1 MATKLNLFIDQG
13 TDFSTTIEV
22 ADDNGDPINLSTYTG
37 RSQMRKHYTS
47 TTHYS
52 FTVSGN
58 SNGVITVSMNA
69 ATTANISGGRY
80 VWDLEL
86 VSSGNVVSR
95 IVEGIVTINP
105 EVTR

>member
-22 ADDNGDPINLSTYTG
+22 ADDNGTPINLTTYTG

-47 TTHYS
+47 TAFHAFNVT
-52 FTVSGN
+52 GN

-69 ATTANISGGRY
+69 ATTANIAGGRY

-105 EVTR
+105 EVTK

>member
-22 ADDNGDPINLSTYTG
+22 EDEAGVPVNLSTYTG
-37 RSQMRKHYTS
+37 RAQMRKHYTS
-47 TTHYS
+47 NAYNT
-52 FTVSGN
+52 FTVAGYANGN
-58 SNGVITVSMNA
+58 IVISMNSS
-69 ATTANISGGRY
+69 TTANISGGRY
-80 VWDLEL
+80 VWDLEV

>member
-13 TDFSTTIEV
+13 TDFATTIEV
-22 ADDNGDPINLSTYTG
+22 ADEEGVPIDLSTYTG
-37 RSQMRKHYTS
+37 RAQMRKHYTS
-47 TTHYS
+47 TVYHS

-58 SNGVITVSMNA
+58 ASGVITVSMNA
-69 ATTANISGGRY
+69 ATTANIAGGRY
-80 VWDLEL
+80 VWDLEM
-86 VSSGNVVSR
+86 VATGNVVSR

>member
-13 TDFSTTIEV
+13 SDYSTTIELV
-22 ADDNGDPINLSTYTG
+22 DDQGEPLNLTTYTG
-37 RSQMRKHYTS
+37 RAQLRKHYTS
-47 TTHYS
+47 STYKE
-52 FTVSGN
+52 FAVVGY
-58 SNGVITVSMNA
+58 SNGAITLSMNA
-69 ATTANISGGRY
+69 ATSSNIVSGRY

-95 IVEGIVTINP
+95 LVEGILTVNP

>member
-22 ADDNGDPINLSTYTG
+22 ADEDGVPINLTTYTG

-47 TTHYS
+47 TTFNS
-52 FTVSGN
+52 FNVSGN
-58 SNGVITVSMNA
+58 SSGMITVSMNA
-69 ATTANISGGRY
+69 ATSGNIAGGRY

>member
-22 ADDNGDPINLSTYTG
+22 ADDEGTVIDLSTYTG

-47 TTHYS
+47 TTFNS
-52 FTVSGN
+52 FVVTGDA
-58 SNGVITVSMNA
+58 NGVITVSMNA
-69 ATTANISGGRY
+69 ATSANITGGRY

>member
-47 TTHYS
+47 AAYYA
-52 FTVSGN
+52 FTVAGN

-69 ATTANISGGRY
+69 ATTANIAGGRY

>member
-13 TDFSTTIEV
+13 TDFSTTIDV
-22 ADDNGDPINLSTYTG
+22 GDEEGNPINLSSYTG

-47 TTHYS
+47 ATFFS
-52 FTVSGN
+52 F
-58 SNGVITVSMNA
+58 GVAGDSQGRITVSMNA
-69 ATTANISGGRY
+69 ATTANIAGGRY

-86 VSSGNVVSR
+86 VSTGNVVSR

>member
-22 ADDNGDPINLSTYTG
+22 ADDDGDPINLTTYTS
-37 RSQMRKHYTS
+37 RSQIRKHYTS
-47 TTHYS
+47 TTY
-52 FTVSGN
+52 N
-58 SNGVITVSMNA
+58 SLVVTQNANGVITVSMNA
-69 ATTANISGGRY
+69 ATSANIAGGRY

-86 VSSGNVVSR
+86 VSSSNVVSR

>member
-1 MATKLNLFIDQG
+1 MATKLNLFIDRG
-13 TDFSTTIEV
+13 TDFATTIEV
-22 ADDNGDPINLSTYTG
+22 ADDAGTPINLTTYTG

-47 TTHYS
+47 TTYNS
-52 FTVSGN
+52 FTVTGAA
-58 SNGVITVSMNA
+58 NGVITISMNA
-69 ATTANISGGRY
+69 ETSATITGGRY

>member
-1 MATKLNLFIDQG
+1 M
-13 TDFSTTIEV
+13 S
-22 ADDNGDPINLSTYTG
+22 
-37 RSQMRKHYTS
+37 
-47 TTHYS
+47 
-52 FTVSGN
+52 
-58 SNGVITVSMNA
+58 ITVSMNA
-69 ATTANISGGRY
+69 ATSANIAGGRY

>member
-22 ADDNGDPINLSTYTG
+22 EDEAGVPINLSTYTG
-37 RSQMRKHYTS
+37 RAQMRKHYTS
-47 TTHYS
+47 ATYNS
-52 FTVSGN
+52 FSVAGN
-58 SNGVITVSMNA
+58 SNGIITVSMNA
-69 ATTANISGGRY
+69 ATTANIVGGRY
-80 VWDLEL
+80 VWDLEM
-86 VSSGNVVSR
+86 VSAGNVVSR

>member
-13 TDFSTTIEV
+13 TDFITTIEV
-22 ADDNGDPINLSTYTG
+22 ADEEGTPLNLTTYTG
-37 RSQMRKHYTS
+37 RSQMRKHFTS
-47 TTHYS
+47 TTFNS
-52 FTVSGN
+52 FNVSGN
-58 SNGVITVSMNA
+58 ANGIITVSMNA
-69 ATTANISGGRY
+69 ATSANITGGRY

>member
-13 TDFSTTIEV
+13 TDFSTSIEV
-22 ADDNGDPINLSTYTG
+22 ADEEGTPLNLTTYTG

-47 TTHYS
+47 TTFNS
-52 FTVSGN
+52 FNVTGN
-58 SNGVITVSMNA
+58 ANGVITISMNA
-69 ATTANISGGRY
+69 ATSANITGGRY

>member
-13 TDFSTTIEV
+13 TDFSTSIEV
-22 ADDNGDPINLSTYTG
+22 TDEANLPVDLSTYTT
-37 RSQMRKHYTS
+37 RASMRKHYTS
-47 TTHYS
+47 STAYS
-52 FTVSGN
+52 FGVSGN
-58 SNGVITVSMNA
+58 SNGIITITMSSNTSSNIVS
-69 ATTANISGGRY
+69 GRY
-80 VWDLEL
+80 VWDLEV

>member
-13 TDFSTTIEV
+13 TDFATTIEV
-22 ADDNGDPINLSTYTG
+22 ADEEGVPINLSTYTG
-37 RSQMRKHYTS
+37 RAQMRKHYTS
-47 TTHYS
+47 TAYNS

-58 SNGVITVSMNA
+58 ANGVITVSMNA
-69 ATTANISGGRY
+69 ATTANIAGGRY
-80 VWDLEL
+80 VWDLEM
-86 VSSGNVVSR
+86 VATGNVVSR

>member
-13 TDFSTTIEV
+13 TDFATTIEV
-22 ADDNGDPINLSTYTG
+22 ADDAGDPIDLSTYTG
-37 RSQMRKHYTS
+37 S
-47 TTHYS
+47 TTYNS
-52 FTVSGN
+52 FNVTGN
-58 SNGVITVSMNA
+58 ANGIITVSMNA
-69 ATTANISGGRY
+69 ATNANITGGRY

>member
-13 TDFSTTIEV
+13 TDFATTIEV
-22 ADDNGDPINLSTYTG
+22 ADDAGTPINLTTYTG

-47 TTHYS
+47 TTYNS
-52 FTVSGN
+52 FTVTGAA
-58 SNGVITVSMNA
+58 NGVITISMNA
-69 ATTANISGGRY
+69 ATSANIASGRY

>member
-13 TDFSTTIEV
+13 ADFSTTIEV
-22 ADDNGDPINLSTYTG
+22 ADEAGAPLNLTTYTG

-47 TTHYS
+47 TTYNS
-52 FTVSGN
+52 FNVTGN
-58 SNGVITVSMNA
+58 ASGVITISMNA
-69 ATTANISGGRY
+69 ATSANITSGRY

>member
-13 TDFSTTIEV
+13 TDFTTTIEV
-22 ADDNGDPINLSTYTG
+22 ADEEGVPIDLSNYTG
-37 RSQMRKHYTS
+37 RAQMRKHYTS
-47 TTHYS
+47 TAYNS
-52 FTVSGN
+52 FNVTGN
-58 SNGVITVSMNA
+58 SNGVITVSMNS
-69 ATTANISGGRY
+69 ATTANIAGGRY

-86 VSSGNVVSR
+86 ATPGNIVSR

>member
-22 ADDNGDPINLSTYTG
+22 TDDAGDPINLTTYTG

-47 TTHYS
+47 TTYKS
-52 FTVSGN
+52 FNVTGN
-58 SNGVITVSMNA
+58 ANGVITISMNA
-69 ATTANISGGRY
+69 ATSANITGGRY

>member
-13 TDFSTTIEV
+13 TDFTTTIEI
-22 ADDNGDPINLSTYTG
+22 ADEEGNPIDLTSYTG

-47 TTHYS
+47 NTYHA

-58 SNGVITVSMNA
+58 ANGVITVSMNA

-80 VWDLEL
+80 VWDLEM
-86 VSSGNVVSR
+86 VAPGNVVSR

>member
-22 ADDNGDPINLSTYTG
+22 ADEAGAPLNLTTYTG

-47 TTHYS
+47 TTYNS
-52 FTVSGN
+52 FNVTGN
-58 SNGVITVSMNA
+58 ASGVITISMNA
-69 ATTANISGGRY
+69 ATSANIASGRY

>member
-1 MATKLNLFIDQG
+1 MAIKANLAIDQG
-13 TDFSTTIEV
+13 ADFSTEIDV
-22 ADDNGDPINLSTYTG
+22 LDDAGDIVDLSGYTG
-37 RSQMRKHYTS
+37 AAQMRKHYTS
-47 TTHYS
+47 TTYNS
-52 FTVSGN
+52 FTVTGN
-58 SNGVITVSMNA
+58 ANGVITVSMNA
-69 ATTANISGGRY
+69 ATSANITGGRY

>member
-1 MATKLNLFIDQG
+1 MATKLNQFIDQG
-13 TDFSTTIEV
+13 TDFATTIEV
-22 ADDNGDPINLSTYTG
+22 ADDAGVPINLSTFTG

-47 TTHYS
+47 TTFNS
-52 FTVSGN
+52 FTVTGDA
-58 SNGVITVSMNA
+58 NGVITVSMNA
-69 ATTANISGGRY
+69 ATSANITGGRY

>member
-47 TTHYS
+47 TSYHA
-52 FTVSGN
+52 FTVTGDA
-58 SNGVITVSMNA
+58 NGVITVSMNA
-69 ATTANISGGRY
+69 ATTANIAGGRY

>member
-22 ADDNGDPINLSTYTG
+22 ADDAGDPIDLSTYTG

-47 TTHYS
+47 TTYNS
-52 FTVSGN
+52 FTVAGN
-58 SNGVITVSMNA
+58 ANGIITVSMNA
-69 ATTANISGGRY
+69 ATSANITGGRY

>member
-22 ADDNGDPINLSTYTG
+22 ADDDGVPINLSTYTS
-37 RSQMRKHYTS
+37 RSQIRKHYTS
-47 TTHYS
+47 TTY
-52 FTVSGN
+52 N
-58 SNGVITVSMNA
+58 SLVVAQNANGIITVSMNA
-69 ATTANISGGRY
+69 ATSANIAGGRY

>member
-22 ADDNGDPINLSTYTG
+22 ADEEGTPLNLTTYTG
-37 RSQMRKHYTS
+37 RAQMRKHFTS
-47 TTHYS
+47 TAYNS
-52 FTVSGN
+52 FNVSG
-58 SNGVITVSMNA
+58 SANGVITVSMNA
-69 ATTANISGGRY
+69 ATTANIVGGRY
-80 VWDLEL
+80 VWDLEM